1 MRINPLP
8 LILVVTLSGCVRSPG
23 PPSAP
28 VENDLSII
36 FPDFPERDVVDVGAP
51 GQPYELDGEML
62 RAVMIAANDF
72 LPPGAKNPPCR
83 NRQEAQRY
91 RVIRQG
97 DIVFVHIYE
106 DHAYCGR
113 SYPAL
118 DSGAKYAISIDGRI
132 LRRVSDGQPEKIVDL
147 EPTDGGHQKTRAE
160 PGVPPA
166 LDGIWNDPSRPWP
179 PEFQDGGSSPPPGV
193 SPPAPS
199 SGSDGGRVTPDGLA
213 GGSSQ

>member
-23 PPSAP
+23 PPSTP
-28 VENDLSII
+28 VENDISII

-62 RAVMIAANDF
+62 RAVMIAADDF

-97 DIVFVHIYE
+97 DIVFVHIHE
-106 DHAYCGR
+106 DHAYCGL

-132 LRRVSDGQPEKIVDL
+132 LRRVSDGQPEEIIDL
-147 EPTDGGHQKTRAE
+147 EPADGGRQKTRAE

-179 PEFQDGGSSPPPGV
+179 REFQDGGSSPPPGV

-199 SGSDGGRVTPDGLA
+199 SGSDGGRSTPDGLA
-213 GGSSQ
+213 GGSTQ